1 MESAVEK
8 IPKACEPCR
17 KKKVRCDG
25 KQPCQRCQRRP
36 SECSYRQRIR
46 IRKSARHTLSPIIGP
61 SHARSTT
68 NESQSESQI
77 PDASGNPPEP
87 KKQADHARD
96 QLYQSVAATHGN
108 KADSVE
114 SSRLFYG
121 PSSQFAFLQQLHRE
135 ILCFSSHHQPGDR
148 EVQEGGPGLDLFVQR
163 SIFFGIAQRTRSN
176 PLPSHMSL
184 ISSLPVQQAVE
195 FLAGF
200 KAAASPIVPLF
211 ADQELDDLLHHFY
224 SDESD
229 SSLSPQRRAL
239 TLAILAIGGL
249 TTAHTDVAELL
260 FIKAKQE
267 AVVCDDVVSLSMI
280 QLSIL
285 LAEYQTN
292 MGRPNSAYLNLGVA
306 CRKALAMGLH
316 KESDISLV
324 PADILQKRRIT
335 LWCLYFHESWQ
346 ALALGRESA
355 LKMSD
360 ISASFPDDQPV
371 LVGLCR
377 LAQIAED
384 GARVIYG
391 RRYESLGQLYVAAEK
406 IGARLREFAD
416 QYGIGSASLAH
427 KHKSR
432 GAVASLQLHSVYY
445 HVILLTYR
453 PFLIADSAL
462 KPAGGPKEPDT
473 MWLRQA
479 CRYAI
484 DAAQDSIVYAASSF
498 RKDEACKT
506 TRYYAFFLDAN
517 CVVLMYDMLR
527 HPAKRNYNVDYIN
540 MALQMLSS
548 MVQDEPVTVSQNS
561 MKQMLRLVEDIILN
575 GNRVTGPSTELASL
589 ASSNTTAV
597 EVLSDTQQGPPH
609 PNFQFPSLNAGS
621 TQSQQFIH
629 FSNLPAVS
637 GQGNFD
643 NALNIDGSAVA
654 YANPLPYFQN
664 DVITTDL
671 FNFFPVDLLSP
682 YNTSSLEGADNH
694 NT

>member
-267 AVVCDDVVSLSMI
+267 AVVCDDVQVWR
-280 QLSIL
+280 
-285 LAEYQTN
+285 TN
-292 MGRPNSAYLNLGVA
+292 TNRGELWRRFNYTV
-306 CRKALAMGLH
+306 
-316 KESDISLV
+316 
-324 PADILQKRRIT
+324 LQ
-335 LWCLYFHESWQ
+335 
-346 ALALGRESA
+346 
-355 LKMSD
+355 
-360 ISASFPDDQPV
+360 
-371 LVGLCR
+371 
-377 LAQIAED
+377 
-384 GARVIYG
+384 
-391 RRYESLGQLYVAAEK
+391 
-406 IGARLREFAD
+406 
-416 QYGIGSASLAH
+416 
-427 KHKSR
+427 
-432 GAVASLQLHSVYY
+432 VYY